1 MPSGWPSAMAPPW
14 GFTCSA
20 SSGKPSWRKQASAC
34 DERLVDLDKVEV
46 TDLEAETLHQLAG
59 RRHRSDAHHPRW
71 HPADAMPSTRARG
84 VRPWRFTA
92 SAEATIM
99 AAAPSLTPDALPAV
113 TVPGV
118 RNAAGVLAHATTA
131 KHGRAVNVHEA
142 KRLADNPELP
152 RSEPRN
158 HFRHHLVLR

>member
-1 MPSGWPSAMAPPW
+1 
-14 GFTCSA
+14 
-20 SSGKPSWRKQASAC
+20 
-34 DERLVDLDKVEV
+34 
-46 TDLEAETLHQLAG
+46 
-59 RRHRSDAHHPRW
+59 
-71 HPADAMPSTRARG
+71 
-84 VRPWRFTA
+84 
-92 SAEATIM
+92 M
-99 AAAPSLTPDALPAV
+99 AAAPSFTPDALPAV